1 MNYREMNRTS
11 WNKHAVR
18 YQKNSLLNTEQLDFG
33 DPRCLTDDDL
43 NLIGDVK
50 NKRVIEL
57 GCGASNIGIIL
68 AKRGAQVKG
77 IDISSGQIELA
88 RRNAINE
95 NVNINFEVSSIED
108 YEWKGKFDI
117 VVSICALQ
125 YISDV
130 NKIFERVQQHLKKG
144 GFFLFSTNHPAFY
157 TVEKNTISKGQK
169 RKTCYLNEEPEK
181 WVWEDN
187 DVYTFTSFPHPI
199 EYYINNLVKC
209 GLAIERVHEL
219 VINHKAS
226 KSEKKILETL
236 YPVLLVIK
244 AKKP

>member
-1 MNYREMNRTS
+1 MDYKETNRTS
-11 WNKHAVR
+11 WNKHARR
-18 YQKNSLLNTEQLDFG
+18 YQANSSLNMKQLDFG

-43 NLIGDVK
+43 QLIGDVQ

-68 AKRGAQVKG
+68 AKRGANVSG
-77 IDISSGQIELA
+77 IDISREQIELA
-88 RRNAINE
+88 RKNAVNE
-95 NVNINFEVSSIED
+95 NVDIDLKVSSIEE
-108 YEWKGKFDI
+108 YEWKAKFDI
-117 VVSICALQ
+117 VISICAFQ

-130 NKIFERVQQHLKKG
+130 GKIFERVHRHLKRG

-157 TVEKNTISKGQK
+157 TVEKNTILLGQK
-169 RKTCYLNEEPEK
+169 RKTCYLDEEPEK

-187 DVYTFTSFPHPI
+187 DDYKFTTFPHSI

-219 VINHKAS
+219 VINHTEP
-226 KSEKKILETL
+226 KSEKGILETL
-236 YPVLLVIK
+236 YPSLLVIK